1 MLKLRI
7 VVVLSWTGVLLG
19 QVHPLATVSAPVTR
33 VLVLALGHETFIN
46 RSVGSWT
53 GIRVFVNVQVGRS
66 ASESVLHGSLS
77 ETVFL
82 GRLGCG
88 DLVVTRTKVSIEVL
102 HLLSGFLLLLSFF
115 LVLLILFFLFP
126 FV

>member
-7 VVVLSWTGVLLG
+7 VVVTSWTGVLLG
-19 QVHPLATVSAPVTR
+19 QVHPLTAISTPVTG
-33 VLVLALGHETFIN
+33 VFVLALGHETFIN
-46 RSVGSWT
+46 RSVGAWT
-53 GIRVFVNVQVGRS
+53 GIRVFVNVQVSRS
-66 ASESVLHGSLS
+66 AGEFVLLGSLS

-88 DLVVTRTKVSIEVL
+88 DLVVARSKVSIEML
-102 HLLSGFLLLLSFF
+102 HLLSGFLLLLSFA
-115 LVLLILFFLFP
+115 LVLLVLFFLFS